1 MKLNVFTYL
10 GSEWFVRTIGGSA
23 LADIKKRAL
32 GQCGVTIYV
41 LVLVELEER
50 ISCTASQLCIYLA

>member
-1 MKLNVFTYL
+1 M
-10 GSEWFVRTIGGSA
+10 WFVRTIGGSA
-23 LADIKKRAL
+23 LADVQKRAL